1 MRRAGSA
8 AASDG
13 KNMDQWLPCLD
24 GICEILYTE
33 AGMEKEK
40 DKNTDLYDSDDGNA
54 GEISGAAFLYSVIQ
68 TWRKGRPRG
77 LIGMDGMCGSGKT
90 TLADRLGQILG
101 IPVFHMDDYYLPFSQ
116 RAADWKNIC
125 AGNMDLCRLER
136 EVLLPLSRLQAVRT
150 FRYNCRE
157 DKRTEDNREAA
168 AFAIVEG
175 TYCLHPRIRSY
186 FGLTFFLSVTDL
198 LQKSRLEAREG
209 TNYRNF
215 LNLWIPMEKHYFQE
229 LNPEENADFKIEL
242 DAEGRMIRCEET
254 GKRGIIA

>member
-1 MRRAGSA
+1 MVWMACAAAGRQRWRIGWGRYWGFLFFIWMTIIFLSRREQRTGKISARGTWISA
-8 AASDG
+8 A
-13 KNMDQWLPCLD
+13 W
-24 GICEILYTE
+24 
-33 AGMEKEK
+33 
-40 DKNTDLYDSDDGNA
+40 
-54 GEISGAAFLYSVIQ
+54 
-68 TWRKGRPRG
+68 
-77 LIGMDGMCGSGKT
+77 
-90 TLADRLGQILG
+90 
-101 IPVFHMDDYYLPFSQ
+101 
-116 RAADWKNIC
+116 
-125 AGNMDLCRLER
+125 R

-209 TNYRNF
+209 ANYRNF
-215 LNLWIPMEKHYFQE
+215 LNLWIPMEKHYFQD

-254 GKRGIIA
+254 GKCGIIT